1 MNDHRYFR
9 LYGNNY
15 VMSFHAAGQG
25 LLSLEVLDK
34 KCEHRVTV
42 DLVDEKGRKPTG
54 GKLTVVA
61 RLREPLT
68 GLHVMH
74 GKCMYMW
81 QSHVENENYSY
92 LILTTFIEF
101 TP

>member
-1 MNDHRYFR
+1 
-9 LYGNNY
+9 
-15 VMSFHAAGQG
+15 MSFHAAGQG

-68 GLHVMH
+68 GLHV
-74 GKCMYMW
+74 
-81 QSHVENENYSY
+81 ENENYSY